1 MGVGLLL
8 EMVESGLGD
17 RVALGDRASGV
28 THADVVATAR
38 GGASVIVGHSPSE
51 VIYLGR
57 NGPGYPQAFFAAA
70 IAGVPFVPINYR
82 LGDEVL
88 HELIDDF
95 DHPLIVV
102 EERYR
107 DRVAGRE
114 QVIGVDEFLDAA
126 RVSEPL
132 PPNDVPDATPAVLLH
147 TSGTTSKPKV
157 VPLRHEN
164 LQAYVFATVDFAG
177 AAEDEAALI
186 TVPPYHVAAVGAT
199 LTNFY
204 GGRRVVHLPDFDAQE
219 WLELVARESISS
231 ATVVP
236 TMLARIVDAL
246 DGGLAEAPALRLISY
261 GGARL
266 PLPVLE
272 RAMRAFPDTGFC
284 NAYGLT
290 ETSST
295 LALLGPDD
303 HARAIASDDP
313 RIRRRLES
321 VGRPVPGMEIE
332 IRDAD
337 GQPVGPGETG
347 SLFVRGA
354 QVSGAYLGKGSVLD
368 DAGWFPT
375 NDQAWVDDE
384 GYLFI
389 AGRADDTIIRGG
401 ENIGPAEIEDVL
413 LTHPAVRET
422 AVIGLPDEEWGQR
435 LVAVVVADPQADLS
449 EEDVR
454 SHVRARL
461 RGSRTPDE
469 VIWVD
474 ELPQTAT
481 GKVLRRQLVAQ
492 FERAQEKS

>member
-8 EMVESGLGD
+8 DMVESGLGD
-17 RVALGDRASGV
+17 RVALGDRASGL

-38 GGASVIVGHSPSE
+38 GGASVVAGCKPSE

-57 NGPGYPQAFFAAA
+57 NGPGYPQVFFAAA
-70 IAGVPFVPINYR
+70 FAGVPFVPVNYR

-88 HELIDDF
+88 GELIDDF

-114 QVIGVDEFLDAA
+114 QVLDLDEFLAAA
-126 RVSEPL
+126 RASEPL
-132 PPNDVPDATPAVLLH
+132 PPIDVPDEAPAVLLH

-204 GGRRVVHLPDFDAQE
+204 GGRRVVHLPDFDAHE
-219 WLELVARESISS
+219 WLEVVARESISS

-246 DGGLAEAPALRLISY
+246 DGDPADAPALRLISY

-272 RAMRAFPDTGFC
+272 RAMRAFPAAGFC

-303 HARAIASDDP
+303 HAQAIASDDP
-313 RIRRRLES
+313 LIRRRLES

-332 IRDAD
+332 IRGAD
-337 GQPVGPGETG
+337 GRPVGPGETG
-347 SLFVRGA
+347 ALYVRGA
-354 QVSGAYLGKGSVLD
+354 QVSGSYLGKGSVLD
-368 DAGWFPT
+368 EQGWFPT
-375 NDQAWVDDE
+375 NDQAWVDHE

-435 LVAVVVADPQADLS
+435 LVAVIVADPQAGIS
-449 EEDVR
+449 AEDIR

-481 GKVLRRQLVAQ
+481 GKVLRRRLVAQ

>member
-8 EMVESGLGD
+8 DMVESGLGE
-17 RVALGDRASGV
+17 RIALGGRDSGLSHAEVVRA
-28 THADVVATAR
+28 AR
-38 GGASVIVGHSPSE
+38 GGATVIASIAPSE
-51 VIYLGR
+51 VVYLGR
-57 NGPGYPQAFFAAA
+57 NGPGYPQALFAAA
-70 IAGVPFVPINYR
+70 WAGVPFVPVNYR
-82 LGDEVL
+82 LSDAVL
-88 HELIDDF
+88 GELIDDF
-95 DHPLIVV
+95 DNPLILV
-102 EERYR
+102 EGRYAE
-107 DRVAGRE
+107 RVADRKSVLDLEHFLASARE
-114 QVIGVDEFLDAA
+114 A
-126 RVSEPL
+126 EPL
-132 PPNDVPDATPAVLLH
+132 PAPDVPDEAPAVLLH

-177 AAEDEAALI
+177 ADPEEAALI

-199 LTNFY
+199 ITNFY
-204 GGRRVVHLPDFDAQE
+204 GGRRVVHLPDFDARE
-219 WLELVARESISS
+219 WLDIVARESISS

-236 TMLARIVDAL
+236 TMLARIVEAL
-246 DGGLAEAPALRLISY
+246 DGGIAHAPSLRLISY

-272 RAMRAFPDTGFC
+272 KAIRAFPDAGFC

-295 LALLGPDD
+295 LALLGPED
-303 HARAIASDDP
+303 HAAAMSSSDP
-313 RIRRRLES
+313 AVRRRLES

-332 IRDAD
+332 IRDPD
-337 GQPVGPGETG
+337 GKPLPAGEIG

-354 QVSGAYLGKGSVLD
+354 QVSGSYVGTGSVLD
-368 DAGWFPT
+368 AQGWFPT

-389 AGRADDTIIRGG
+389 TGRADDTIIRGG

-413 LTHPAVRET
+413 LTQPGVREA
-422 AVIGLPDEEWGQR
+422 AVIGLPDDEWGQR
-435 LVAVVVADPQADLS
+435 LVAVIVRDGSVDLT
-449 EEDVR
+449 EDDVR
-454 SHVRARL
+454 EQVRQRL

-469 VIWVD
+469 VIWAD

-481 GKVLRRQLVAQ
+481 GKVLRRRLVAQ
-492 FERAQEKS
+492 YSDPATSQ

>member
-8 EMVESGLGD
+8 DMVESGLGD
-17 RVALGDRASGV
+17 RIALGGRESGL
-28 THADVVATAR
+28 THADVVAAAR
-38 GGASVIVGHSPSE
+38 GGAAVISERDPSE

-57 NGPGYPQAFFAAA
+57 NGPGYPQVFFASVC
-70 IAGVPFVPINYR
+70 AGVPFAPVNYR

-88 HELIDDF
+88 AELIADF
-95 DHPLIVV
+95 RRPLVVV

-107 DRVAGRE
+107 DKVAGRD
-114 QVIGVDEFLDAA
+114 QVLGLDDFLAMA
-126 RVSEPL
+126 RSSEPL
-132 PPNDVPDATPAVLLH
+132 PPLDVPDDAPAVLLH
-147 TSGTTSKPKV
+147 TSGTTSKPKI

-177 AAEDEAALI
+177 AAPDEAALI

-204 GGRRVVHLPDFDAQE
+204 GGRRVVHLPDFDAEE

-246 DGGLAEAPALRLISY
+246 DGRVAKAG
-261 GGARL
+261 
-266 PLPVLE
+266 
-272 RAMRAFPDTGFC
+272 
-284 NAYGLT
+284 N
-290 ETSST
+290 
-295 LALLGPDD
+295 
-303 HARAIASDDP
+303 
-313 RIRRRLES
+313 
-321 VGRPVPGMEIE
+321 
-332 IRDAD
+332 
-337 GQPVGPGETG
+337 PVGPGEIG
-347 SLFVRGA
+347 LLFVRGA
-354 QVSGAYLGKGSVLD
+354 QVSGTYLGKGSVLD
-368 DAGWFPT
+368 EDGWFPT
-375 NDQAWVDDE
+375 NDRAWVDAD

-401 ENIGPAEIEDVL
+401 ENIAPAEIEDVL
-413 LTHPAVRET
+413 LTHPGVRET

-435 LVAVVVADPQADLS
+435 LVAVVVRDPRADIT
-449 EEDVR
+449 EDEVR

-469 VIWVD
+469 VVWGD

-481 GKVLRRQLVAQ
+481 GKVLRRRLVAQ
-492 FERAQEKS
+492 FERAQERS

>member
-8 EMVESGLGD
+8 DMVESGLGD
-17 RVALGDRASGV
+17 RVALGKASTGL
-28 THADVVATAR
+28 THADVVRTAR
-38 GGASVIVGHSPSE
+38 GGASVIVEQSPSE

-57 NGPGYPQAFFAAA
+57 NGPGYPQSFFAAA
-70 IAGVPFVPINYR
+70 CAGVPFVPVNYR
-82 LGDEVL
+82 LGSSVL
-88 HELIDDF
+88 AELIDDF

-102 EERYR
+102 EARYR
-107 DRVAGRE
+107 DLVAGRDRVLDLE
-114 QVIGVDEFLDAA
+114 DFLAAA
-126 RVSEPL
+126 RTAQPR
-132 PPNDVPDATPAVLLH
+132 PPVDVADDAPAVLLH

-177 AAEDEAALI
+177 ADPDEAALI

-204 GGRRVVHLPDFDAQE
+204 GGRRVVHLPDFDSRE
-219 WLELVARESISS
+219 WLDIVARESISS

-236 TMLARIVDAL
+236 TMLARIVDTLA
-246 DGGLAEAPALRLISY
+246 GGIAEAPSLRLISY

-266 PLPVLE
+266 PRPVLE
-272 RAMRAFPDTGFC
+272 RAMRAFPDAGFC

-303 HARAIASDDP
+303 HAAAIASDEP
-313 RIRRRLES
+313 YIRRRLES

-337 GQPVGPGETG
+337 GKPLGAGEVG

-354 QVSGAYLGKGSVLD
+354 QVSGSYLGIGSVLD
-368 DAGWFPT
+368 ADGWFPT

-389 AGRADDTIIRGG
+389 DGRADDTIIRGG

-435 LVAVVVADPQADLS
+435 LVAVIVRDPGAEIS
-449 EEDVR
+449 EDSVR
-454 SHVRARL
+454 QHVRDKL

-469 VIWVD
+469 VIWAD

-481 GKVLRRQLVAQ
+481 GKVLRRRLVEQ
-492 FERAQEKS
+492 YSR

>member
-8 EMVESGLGD
+8 DMVASGLGD
-17 RVALGDRASGV
+17 RVALGDRASGL

-38 GGASVIVGHSPSE
+38 GGASVISGFEPSE

-57 NGPGYPQAFFAAA
+57 NGPGYPQVFFAAA
-70 IAGVPFVPINYR
+70 LSGVPFAPINYR

-88 HELIDDF
+88 GELIDDF
-95 DHPLIVV
+95 ERPLIVV

-107 DRVAGRE
+107 DRVAGRA
-114 QVIGVDEFLDAA
+114 QVIGLDDFLAAA
-126 RVSEPL
+126 RESEPL
-132 PPNDVPDATPAVLLH
+132 PPNDVPDHAPAVLLH

-177 AAEDEAALI
+177 AGEDEAALI

-204 GGRRVVHLPDFDAQE
+204 GGRRVVHLPDFDAHD

-246 DGGLAEAPALRLISY
+246 GGGLAEAPALRLMSY

-272 RAMRAFPDTGFC
+272 RAMRAFPDAGFC

-303 HARAIASDDP
+303 HAAAMTSDDP
-313 RIRRRLES
+313 TIRRRLES

-354 QVSGAYLGKGSVLD
+354 QVSGSYLGKGSVLD

-375 NDQAWVDDE
+375 NDQAWTDDD

-389 AGRADDTIIRGG
+389 EGRADDTIIRGG

-435 LVAVVVADPQADLS
+435 LVAVIVPDPEADLS

-481 GKVLRRQLVAQ
+481 GKVLRRKLVAQ
-492 FERAQEKS
+492 FERVQEKS

>member
-8 EMVESGLGD
+8 DMVESGLGD
-17 RVALGDRASGV
+17 RIALGGRESGL
-28 THADVVATAR
+28 THADVVSAAR
-38 GGASVIVGHSPSE
+38 GGAAVISERDPSE

-57 NGPGYPQAFFAAA
+57 NGPGYPQVFFSSVC
-70 IAGVPFVPINYR
+70 AGVPFVPVNYR

-88 HELIDDF
+88 AELIADF
-95 DHPLIVV
+95 RRPLVVV

-107 DRVAGRE
+107 DKVAGRD
-114 QVIGVDEFLDAA
+114 QVLGLDDFLAMA
-126 RVSEPL
+126 RSSEPL
-132 PPNDVPDATPAVLLH
+132 PPLDVPDDAPAVLLH

-177 AAEDEAALI
+177 AAPDEAALI

-204 GGRRVVHLPDFDAQE
+204 GGRRVVHLPDFDAEE
-219 WLELVARESISS
+219 WLELVDREAISS

-246 DGGLAEAPALRLISY
+246 DGEVAKAPALRLISY

-266 PLPVLE
+266 PLPILE
-272 RAMRAFPDTGFC
+272 RAMRAFPDAGFC

-303 HARAIASDDP
+303 HAAALASDNP
-313 RIRRRLES
+313 HIRRRLES

-332 IRDAD
+332 IRDVE
-337 GQPVGPGETG
+337 GTPVGPGETG
-347 SLFVRGA
+347 LLFVRGA
-354 QVSGAYLGKGSVLD
+354 QVSGSYLGKGSVLD
-368 DAGWFPT
+368 EHGWFPT

-413 LTHPAVRET
+413 LTHPAIRET

-435 LVAVVVADPQADLS
+435 LVAVVVRDPRTDIT
-449 EEDVR
+449 EDEVR

-481 GKVLRRQLVAQ
+481 GKVLRRRLVAQ
-492 FERAQEKS
+492 FERAQDRS

>member
-1 MGVGLLL
+1 MSGVRCSTLRTIRELTWIGGNMGVGLLL
-8 EMVESGLGD
+8 DMVESGLGD
-17 RVALGDRASGV
+17 RVALGDRASGL
-28 THADVVATAR
+28 THGDVVATVR
-38 GGASVIVGHSPSE
+38 GGAAVISGSSPSDGAVGRPPSE

-57 NGPGYPQAFFAAA
+57 NGPGYPQVFFAAA
-70 IAGVPFVPINYR
+70 MAGVPFVPVNYR

-88 HELIDDF
+88 GDLVDDF

-107 DRVAGRE
+107 DRVAGRD
-114 QVIGVDEFLDAA
+114 QVVGLDDFLAAA
-126 RVSEPL
+126 RAAEPM
-132 PPNDVPDATPAVLLH
+132 PPIDVPDDAPAVLLH

-177 AAEDEAALI
+177 AGEEEAALI
-186 TVPPYHVAAVGAT
+186 TVSPYHVAAVGAT

-204 GGRRVVHLPDFDAQE
+204 GGRRVVHLPDFDAGD
-219 WLELVARESISS
+219 WLDLVARESISS

-236 TMLARIVDAL
+236 TMLARVVDAL
-246 DGGLAEAPALRLISY
+246 GGEVAEAPALRLISY

-272 RAMRAFPDTGFC
+272 RAMRAFPDAGFC

-321 VGRPVPGMEIE
+321 VGRPIPGMEIE

-337 GQPVGPGETG
+337 GKPVGPGETG

-354 QVSGAYLGKGSVLD
+354 QVSGSYLGKGSVLD
-368 DAGWFPT
+368 DEGWFPT

-384 GYLFI
+384 GYL
-389 AGRADDTIIRGG
+389 
-401 ENIGPAEIEDVL
+401 
-413 LTHPAVRET
+413 
-422 AVIGLPDEEWGQR
+422 
-435 LVAVVVADPQADLS
+435 
-449 EEDVR
+449 
-454 SHVRARL
+454 
-461 RGSRTPDE
+461 
-469 VIWVD
+469 
-474 ELPQTAT
+474 
-481 GKVLRRQLVAQ
+481 
-492 FERAQEKS
+492 